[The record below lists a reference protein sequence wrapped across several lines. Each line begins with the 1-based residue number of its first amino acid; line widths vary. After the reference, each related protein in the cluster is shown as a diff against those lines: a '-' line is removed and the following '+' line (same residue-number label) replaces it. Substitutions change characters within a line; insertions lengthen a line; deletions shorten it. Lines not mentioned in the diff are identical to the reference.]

1 VRDLVATRLPR
12 RYGLSPSDI
21 QVLTPM
27 HRGELGAANLNL
39 LLQEALLPGVAPLRP
54 GERAFRVGDRVMQLR
69 NNYDRNV
76 YNGDV
81 GKILAA
87 DRAVTAEMAARLGKY
102 CGNGPELWLNMQSAY
117 DLWHARQALA
127 DSLDEIPTRAAS

>member
-1 VRDLVATRLPR
+1 MTDVRMRPPT
-12 RYGLSPSDI
+12 
-21 QVLTPM
+21 
-27 HRGELGAANLNL
+27 H
-39 LLQEALLPGVAPLRP
+39 PGVVLRDVVLP
-54 GERAFRVGDRVMQLR
+54 AMRVSVAQAAREMGVSRQQM
-69 NNYDRNV
+69 Y
-76 YNGDV
+76 
-81 GKILAA
+81 KILAA